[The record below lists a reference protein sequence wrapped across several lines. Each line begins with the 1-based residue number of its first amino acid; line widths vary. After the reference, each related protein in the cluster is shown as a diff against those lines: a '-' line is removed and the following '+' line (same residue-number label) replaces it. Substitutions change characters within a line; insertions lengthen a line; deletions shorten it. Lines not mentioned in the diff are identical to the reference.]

1 MNRSVNDGE
10 SMGRLISRLSS
21 IVNLANRL
29 PALVFKLGYDRF
41 RFLEFD
47 VTTSEQFWNTLQGLA
62 LSSQDSHVN
71 LVVLEPDPIDYFFK
85 RFQRYGALRF
95 EVSVSPNDYSEALE
109 TVPGNSPA
117 DALLYNS
124 EVIAWFPDSCNWA
137 LWGERSRGV
146 AVFGVKNHC
155 SIPVESILRE
165 ASLPNVSVDQALMD
179 FVSMN
184 FRDTNALEEFS
195 RTLEQ
200 NYWQAENGQ
209 LRTEQHSV

>member
-1 MNRSVNDGE
+1 MNRIINDRE
-10 SMGRLISRLSS
+10 SMSRLMTGLSS
-21 IVNLANRL
+21 MVSIANRL
-29 PALVFKLGYDRF
+29 PALVFRPGYDRF

-47 VTTSEQFWNTLQGLA
+47 VTTSERFWNVLSALA
-62 LSSQDSHVN
+62 VSSQDSHVN
-71 LVVLEPDPIDYFFK
+71 LIVLEPDPIDYFFK
-85 RFQRYGALRF
+85 RFHKYGALRF
-95 EVSVSPNDYSEALE
+95 EVNASPNDYSEGLE
-109 TVPGNSPA
+109 TAPANSPA

-146 AVFGVKNHC
+146 AVLGVKNGC
-155 SIPVESILRE
+155 SISVESILRE

-184 FRDTNALEEFS
+184 FKDTNALEEFS
-195 RTLEQ
+195 WKLEQ

-209 LRTEQHSV
+209 LRAEQHSV